1 VTLYRTLKSKAIW
14 TTSTP
19 PDGAQSVLLVGNSL
33 LPPLITELHRN
44 FRAWADLGLSPGAI
58 EPARL
63 FVTAE
68 GGIVFAFP
76 EKGPYQ
82 LVAPQPLAANVGA
95 ARDLA
100 GWLMLLDKWMET
112 FVVLARARHV
122 WTPSELAS
130 ALPFLSPIYQ
140 PPALVEMPPVNWER
154 VARAVAHSIADGAL
168 KGSEEGEGPENKHWQ
183 KEAAKSKR
191 PARKRTKK
199 KETSDGSPA
208 EAPAS
213 KESSGGEQTE

>member
-1 VTLYRTLKSKAIW
+1 MTLYRTLKSKAIW

-19 PDGAQSVLLVGNSL
+19 PNGAQSILLVGNAL
-33 LPPLITELHRN
+33 LPPVITELHRN

-68 GGIVFAFP
+68 GAVTFAFS
-76 EKGPYQ
+76 EQGPQ
-82 LVAPQPLAANVGA
+82 QITAPQPLAANVGA

-100 GWLMLLDKWMET
+100 GWLLLLDKWMET

-122 WTPSELAS
+122 WTPGELAS

-140 PPALVEMPPVNWER
+140 SPALIEMPPANWER
-154 VARAVAHSIADGAL
+154 VARAVAQSVADGTL
-168 KGSEEGEGPENKHWQ
+168 KGSDEGEGPENKHWQ
-183 KEAAKSKR
+183 TEVAKPKR
-191 PARKRTKK
+191 PTRKRTKK
-199 KETSDGSPA
+199 QDTDDLPTGE
-208 EAPAS
+208 
-213 KESSGGEQTE
+213 EQTE